1 MQPST
6 DKLEQGERLSTEQLL
21 EYLPWLKEIPAPQL
35 KWAEGAAVLRR
46 FKPGDIVCDEGAF
59 GSTAFYIV
67 SGKVDIFIANKIAHV
82 KTRRG
87 LGGFIHHR
95 CGPPGLGLDS
105 FWDRI
110 PQWVAP
116 TGSALGRSGPR

>member
-6 DKLEQGERLSTEQLL
+6 DKLDVGEKLSTEKLL

-46 FKPGDIVCDEGAF
+46 FKRGDIVCDEGAF

-67 SGKVDIFIANKIAHV
+67 SGKVNIFIANKIAHV

-87 LGGFIHHR
+87 LGGFVARMKSFLVSDKQEHR
-95 CGPPGLGLDS
+95 DENTKT
-105 FWDRI
+105 FI
-110 PQWVAP
+110 PIDASVDL
-116 TGSALGRSGPR
+116 SVN